1 MCLFYLV
8 FNCLAEHGILVQ
20 KFLSFRFP
28 SMTPTFTCRA
38 PGTCPLIL
46 LSHLSYFMP
55 LHLFALL
62 SGGFGELY
70 CVMILL
76 SFFLSHFNFWEL
88 FYVLWMLGF
97 FFFFFLN
104 WLFSFHSCNISF
116 YRWDICSAFICHVL
130 FPPCMGPIFSKPF
143 FLLCL
148 FLSYFLC
155 GKAVHSWLNAHR
167 KKHCNLDT

>member
-8 FNCLAEHGILVQ
+8 SNCLAEHGILVQ

-28 SMTPTFTCRA
+28 SMTPIFRGWG

-55 LHLFALL
+55 FHLFAFPLY

-70 CVMILL
+70 RVMILL
-76 SFFLSHFNFWEL
+76 SFFFFSLSHFNFWEL

-97 FFFFFLN
+97 SFLFFWTDWSHCTVALYPLITEIFGAL
-104 WLFSFHSCNISF
+104 LFSCFIS
-116 YRWDICSAFICHVL
+116 SLH
-130 FPPCMGPIFSKPF
+130 GPVFSKPF
-143 FLLCL
+143 FLCL
-148 FLSYFLC
+148 FLSYFF
-155 GKAVHSWLNAHR
+155 
-167 KKHCNLDT
+167 